1 MTENKPD
8 NDLETHLADFMAPAD
23 DQGFSDAV
31 MRTLKAEEASVDLS
45 DYLAQPSHPWRS
57 WVIALTLG
65 LISGLIWTWAGL
77 SLPDIP
83 AMDTHVA
90 LKDTDWALYAIAA
103 ACIAGSLIFVEL
115 DSA

>member
-1 MTENKPD
+1 MTENDP
-8 NDLETHLADFMAPAD
+8 NTDLQSHLSDYMASTP

-31 MRTLKAEEASVDLS
+31 MRTLQAEEESVDLS
-45 DYLAQPSHPWRS
+45 DYLDRPNHPWRS
-57 WVIALTLG
+57 WIIALTLG

-83 AMDTHVA
+83 AVDSHVN
-90 LKDTDWALYAIAA
+90 LRETDWALYALAA
-103 ACIAGSLIFVEL
+103 MCVAGSLIFVEL